1 MLHCEFICQIKT
13 WVRERYSQW
22 TYDLFEWTT
31 TVRWVARLAQSVE
44 HETLNL
50 GVVGSSPTLG
60 DYFESRSITRN
71 GDCLDTNE
79 NRNAPSGTSCK
90 RVGILF
96 IVIARPLQTDFHT
109 LLYYTFS
116 STNIMVC
123 ECQKRFLLK
132 PFKPI
137 KYVFG
142 GKIIVFDKNALRVCQ
157 DSNLESSDP

>member
-1 MLHCEFICQIKT
+1 MQ
-13 WVRERYSQW
+13 RA
-22 TYDLFEWTT
+22 
-31 TVRWVARLAQSVE
+31 ARLAQSVE

-123 ECQKRFLLK
+123 ECQKRVLLK